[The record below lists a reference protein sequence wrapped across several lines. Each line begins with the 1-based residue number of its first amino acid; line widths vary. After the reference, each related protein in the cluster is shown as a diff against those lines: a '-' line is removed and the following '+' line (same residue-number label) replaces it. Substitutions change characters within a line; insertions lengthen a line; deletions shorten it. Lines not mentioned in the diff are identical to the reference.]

1 MSEGLPIKEEPW
13 STEQQLEDP
22 ILLPG
27 GGLGVRSEPGIVV
40 LATLAGWSYHVDL
53 SGPDMPMCFNEGFCY
68 PTCDAAIE
76 AAWAAR
82 ARRSEIVARLKAS
95 E

>member
-1 MSEGLPIKEEPW
+1 
-13 STEQQLEDP
+13 
-22 ILLPG
+22 
-27 GGLGVRSEPGIVV
+27 
-40 LATLAGWSYHVDL
+40 
-53 SGPDMPMCFNEGFCY
+53 MPMCFNEGFGY